1 MVSSDVK
8 INSLTTQEAGIAAI
22 LFEANCSLLLSTM
35 NNERLVVIG
44 ALNEDQLIQK
54 QYYLSSPNGIAI
66 SEDQMAIAC
75 KGEVRIYQQAPAGH
89 GEGEKRKASR
99 AWYPKLSYHTG
110 DLDIHDLHFGKEG
123 LWAVNTA
130 YSCLCTIGGPY
141 SFTPRWQPHFI
152 DRLARQD
159 RCHLNGLVMQ
169 EGSPLYVSALG
180 RGNTAKSWRTDQMK
194 EGILLHV
201 PSNEIILSDLFFPHS
216 PQIHDGE
223 LFMLLSGSGELAK
236 VDVQRGD
243 YEVVTQIGGFVR
255 GMAKCG
261 DYLFVAF
268 SQHRKISSSV
278 GKISASTRSN
288 RAGVVLIHLPS
299 GKIVGETDPTILA
312 NISDIYDIKLLAG
325 SEGAEIMS
333 TTKFNSQYHPMLRN

>member
-1 MVSSDVK
+1 MVSLDVK
-8 INSLTTQEAGIAAI
+8 VNRPSTKGAAIAA
-22 LFEANCSLLLSTM
+22 LLSEANCSLLLSTM
-35 NNERLVVIG
+35 NKEQLVVIG

-66 SEDQMAIAC
+66 REDQMAIAC
-75 KGEVRIYQQAPAGH
+75 KEEVRIYQQAPAG
-89 GEGEKRKASR
+89 EGEKTEASR

-169 EGSPLYVSALG
+169 DGSPLYVSALG
-180 RGNTAKSWRTDQMK
+180 RGNSPYSWRTDEMK
-194 EGILLHV
+194 DGILLDV
-201 PSNEIILSDLFFPHS
+201 SSNEIILANLFFPHS
-216 PQIHDGE
+216 PQMHDGE
-223 LFMLLSGSGELAK
+223 LFMLLSGSGELVK
-236 VDVQRGD
+236 VDVERGD
-243 YEVVTQIGGFVR
+243 YEVLTRIGGFVR

-261 DYLFVAF
+261 DYLFVAY
-268 SQHRKISSSV
+268 SQHRKVSSSA
-278 GKISASTRSN
+278 GKLSTSPRSN
-288 RAGVVLIHLPS
+288 QAGVVLVHLPS
-299 GKIVGETDPTILA
+299 GKIVGETDPTILD

-325 SEGAEIMS
+325 SEGVEIMS
-333 TTKFNSQYHPMLRN
+333 TTKFNSQHHPMLRN